1 MSKQEVNQRTVD
13 KLAEQLKK
21 NSNLSSEAARKIAV
35 DAARKENQQRKDK

>member
-1 MSKQEVNQRTVD
+1 MSKEIKSSTVE

-35 DAARKENQQRKDK
+35 DAARKENQRKDK